1 MLIVVWWRS
10 FFKELPAFLVTPISE
25 KVDIRYLSQNGYI
38 EYSDCRALLWQEQDK
53 AEKMRSE
60 LMNQVPFACKK

>member
-1 MLIVVWWRS
+1 M
-10 FFKELPAFLVTPISE
+10 PISE
-25 KVDIRYLSQNGYI
+25 KLDIRYLSQNGYI